1 MLLAILNASG
11 GGSASASNV
20 LRLQNTDTTATGS
33 TDAFLASKLTF
44 KQDEYGQEIC
54 VVKSGDEEVG
64 VMMGWETPIME
75 ETVRALCPIDRPG
88 LKVLNVGFGLGIVGL
103 FFSRLRD
110 VHDFSCLAD
119 RFALPVPPNATGASC
134 NNRSSSR
141 RVEAYEGPWLV
152 RKTWGEDPGRPLAG
166 LC

>member
-1 MLLAILNASG
+1 MDNQKNSAGDIALSFNDEDTYLVIRDAGIRSEMLLAILNASG
-11 GGSASASNV
+11 GASASSPNV

-103 FFSRLRD
+103 FF
-110 VHDFSCLAD
+110 FSFT
-119 RFALPVPPNATGASC
+119 R
-134 NNRSSSR
+134 RS
-141 RVEAYEGPWLV
+141 
-152 RKTWGEDPGRPLAG
+152 
-166 LC
+166 